1 MLYMITDPTG
11 RGRAYGTLFDDVEA
25 ALDEGHAITHEVN
38 GSRAGLYFVNWL
50 PDHLDIY
57 DLDADEL
64 DSLEHK
70 VAKKIRRDTGPAA
83 RRRAFERAYNRRAF

>member
-1 MLYMITDPTG
+1 MLYMITDPAA
-11 RGRAYGTLFDDVEA
+11 RGRAFGRLFDDVEA
-25 ALDEGHAITHEVN
+25 ALDEGHAITHEC
-38 GSRAGLYFVNWL
+38 GGQTGLYFVTWL

-64 DSLEHK
+64 DALEHR

-83 RRRAFERAYNRRAF
+83 RRRAYERAYNRRAV